1 MEADEVHD
9 LAAGGF
15 FAYDDDFSGH
25 HSAGGVLFEFQQI
38 FDVLRFAIVHFLQD
52 FILGFG
58 LEVGEEVGGGVGA
71 HFFDDV
77 GSAFRVQFFDDLS
90 LQALVEFGN
99 GFGGGFFVEGADD
112 ALALVG
118 RKGFHDVGEV
128 GGMEGFEFLAG
139 EAEVYAA
146 EGIRF
151 DQIHEFPENLA
162 WREFQ
167 LDLADGHGGHDALE
181 KAADGAGKADVYLG
195 DAEFGVAI
203 GALVGEVNVI
213 YADYFAAI
221 GINDLLIE

>member
-25 HSAGGVLFEFQQI
+25 HSAGGVLFEFQQV

-52 FILGFG
+52 FIPGFG

-128 GGMEGFEFLAG
+128 GGVEGS
-139 EAEVYAA
+139 
-146 EGIRF
+146 R
-151 DQIHEFPENLA
+151 
-162 WREFQ
+162 
-167 LDLADGHGGHDALE
+167 
-181 KAADGAGKADVYLG
+181 KADVYLG